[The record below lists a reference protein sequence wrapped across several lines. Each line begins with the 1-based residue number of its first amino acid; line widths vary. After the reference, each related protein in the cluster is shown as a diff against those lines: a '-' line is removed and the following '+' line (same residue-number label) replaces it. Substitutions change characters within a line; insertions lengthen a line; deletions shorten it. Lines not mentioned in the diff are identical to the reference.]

1 MLANLKAEMARK
13 NITNTMI
20 ANVLSTT
27 NQTIINKLNEV
38 SQFDRKEMF
47 LIYNSFFSDIDFI
60 YLFISDKENL
70 KNNE

>member
-20 ANVLSTT
+20 ANILSTT
-27 NQTIINKLNEV
+27 NQTIINKINEV

-47 LIYNSFFSDIDFI
+47 LIYNTFFSNMNFT
-60 YLFISDKENL
+60 YLFISDKEI
-70 KNNE
+70 